1 MLAPPFVSSKDF
13 DMCKPAS
20 HCNPLAASVIALTMG
35 LSAPGIAAEPTDS
48 AVAPGMASA
57 AAAGFYAMKLGAY
70 TVVALSDG
78 VFDLSSDPLLIE
90 TRPGQAKALL
100 DRAHLPAA
108 IPTTVN
114 AYLIDTG
121 SRRIL
126 VDAGAGALQGPGLG
140 KMQAHLAAAGYP
152 PQSID
157 DILLTHLHPDH
168 VGGITNGDRAVFPNA
183 IVHVEARE
191 AQFWLDASNV
201 AKVDASVQAAF
212 DGAVA
217 SLKPYIRSGRMK
229 TFRAGQAPITGI
241 GSVDAHGHTAG
252 HVAYRVQSRGE
263 TLLLWGDLL
272 HVAAVQFPAPAVT
285 IRYDSAPAAAK
296 ASRERAFADAA
307 KRGYWVAA
315 AHVAFPGIGRLRH
328 DAHGY
333 VWKPAAAASP

>member
-1 MLAPPFVSSKDF
+1 
-13 DMCKPAS
+13 MCKPAG
-20 HCNPLAASVIALTMG
+20 HCNPLAASVLALTAWV
-35 LSAPGIAAEPTDS
+35 SASCAAAEAADP
-48 AVAPGMASA
+48 AVAPGMAAA
-57 AAAGFYAMKLGAY
+57 AAAGFYTMKLGAY
-70 TVVALSDG
+70 TIVALSDG
-78 VFDLSSDPLLIE
+78 VFDLASDPLLIE
-90 TRPGQAKALL
+90 THPGQARSLL
-100 DRAHLPAA
+100 ERAQLPAA

-140 KMQAHLAAAGYP
+140 KMQAHLNAAGYT

-168 VGGITNGDRAVFPNA
+168 VGGISTGDRAVFPNA
-183 IVHVEARE
+183 VVHVEARE
-191 AQFWLDASNV
+191 AQFWLDVTHV

-217 SLKPYIRSGRMK
+217 SLKPYIRDGRMK
-229 TFRAGQAPITGI
+229 TFRAGQAPIAGI
-241 GSVDAHGHTAG
+241 ASVDTRGHTAG

-272 HVAAVQFPAPAVT
+272 HVAAVQFPVPAVT
-285 IRYDSAPAAAK
+285 IRYDSTPATAK

-333 VWKPAAAASP
+333 TWVPVAAAP